1 MFFMAQISIHIS
13 IFLMYNYYAIT
24 IFLPW
29 ILHIHK
35 LCQNFWTS
43 IFQYFFTSLFYKIFN
58 FL

>member
-1 MFFMAQISIHIS
+1 MVIGLKLYIFITTLRGSMFFMAQISIHIS

-35 LCQNFWTS
+35 LCQNF
-43 IFQYFFTSLFYKIFN
+43 
-58 FL
+58 